1 MSMQTKII
9 IAGAILSI
17 MILSSVNSLAFAQY
31 VSPQG
36 NTGLDDY
43 IQLAKDRVK
52 ISNENPGTGSG
63 TPLFAADGVLGSLV
77 LSTGIFGGIATAF
90 FVKGRQGKYAA
101 MGRG

>member
-1 MSMQTKII
+1 MSVQTKII
-9 IAGAILSI
+9 VAGAILSI
-17 MILSSVNSLAFAQY
+17 MILPSASSLAFAQY
-31 VSPQG
+31 LPQQG
-36 NTGLDDY
+36 STGFDDY

-77 LSTGIFGGIATAF
+77 LSTGIFGGIAAAF